1 MTGSWADSW
10 IDLKGNGWLVEANHG
25 VNALEDGFQVHQ
37 ALSGW
42 GNSNLFRSNV
52 ATVNGPGYG
61 FWVQNG
67 ITGTKFLCANT
78 VSGAAKGFAN
88 VPCGSS

>member
-10 IDLKGNGWLVEANHG
+10 IDLKGNGWLVEPNQG

-42 GNSNLFRSNV
+42 GNNNLFSDNV
-52 ATVNGPGYG
+52 ARVNGPGYG

-88 VPCGSS
+88 VACAAT